1 MLIDS
6 SLHLRLSKRTRLL
19 NLPLPGDIGDE
30 AAHAADS
37 TDYENADEFNE
48 ASVDRTVSSF
58 WLRSW
63 EKISG
68 ADFTSVLESNNKKV
82 DPDDDFYK
90 TRHCVE
96 EYCEFVDRF
105 SMP

>member
-1 MLIDS
+1 M
-6 SLHLRLSKRTRLL
+6 SKRTRLL
-19 NLPLPGDIGDE
+19 NLPPPGDVGDE

-68 ADFTSVLESNNKKV
+68 ADFAGVLESDNEKI
-82 DPDDDFYK
+82 DPHDHLHK
-90 TRHCVE
+90 TSDGVE
-96 EYCEFVDRF
+96 EYSEFEDRL
-105 SMP
+105 SMLLGSIDGD